1 MWYESF
7 NNNSSTGIKFELVED
22 MVSRLGG
29 DLNFIVV
36 GDTLAFDVSHV
47 STTKNYVL
55 FHTGKNI
62 VDTGEINRTVRAGK
76 LVDTVVKNNKSIQA
90 VRGSMVYEVLAIEYN
105 IENIIVIIVGEQVG
119 RMVDDKEHSISS
131 RHKDTDG
138 DSWFNYN

>member
-1 MWYESF
+1 MRYESF

-36 GDTLAFDVSHV
+36 GDNLAFDVSHV

-55 FHTGKNI
+55 FNTGKNI
-62 VDTGEINRTVRAGK
+62 VDLGQINKTVRAGK
-76 LVDTVVKNNKSIQA
+76 LVDTVVKNNKSVQA
-90 VRGSMVYEVLAIEYN
+90 VRGSMVYEVLAIVH
-105 IENIIVIIVGEQVG
+105 IENIIVLIVGEQVG
-119 RMVDDKEHSISS
+119 RIVGDKEPSISNGN
-131 RHKDTDG
+131 KDTGG